1 MPHSLLADFSIVL
14 TLPVQWGEMDA
25 YGHVNNAVLFRYFE
39 SARIAYL
46 ERCGFIESMDRDR
59 IGAILHSTACRFR
72 SPLYYPDTVE
82 VGARATE
89 VASDRFTMEYR
100 VVSLTKQA
108 VVAEG
113 QGVIVS
119 YDYARGRKAKLPEG
133 IQRKIARLE
142 GEAERANER

>member
-1 MPHSLLADFSIVL
+1 MPHSFLADFPVVL

-46 ERCGFIESMDRDR
+46 ERCGFIESMERDC

-72 SPLYYPDTVE
+72 LPLHYPDTIE
-82 VGARATE
+82 VGGRATD
-89 VASDRFTMEYR
+89 VGADRFTMEYW
-100 VVSLTKQA
+100 VVSLTKGA

-119 YDYARGRKAKLPEG
+119 YDYARGQKTPLPEA
-133 IQRKIARLE
+133 IQRRIKEIEAPPNAAR
-142 GEAERANER
+142 

>member
-1 MPHSLLADFSIVL
+1 MPHSLLADFPIVL

-46 ERCGFIESMDRDR
+46 ERCGFIESMERDH

-72 SPLYYPDTVE
+72 SPLCYPDTVE
-82 VGARATE
+82 VGARATD